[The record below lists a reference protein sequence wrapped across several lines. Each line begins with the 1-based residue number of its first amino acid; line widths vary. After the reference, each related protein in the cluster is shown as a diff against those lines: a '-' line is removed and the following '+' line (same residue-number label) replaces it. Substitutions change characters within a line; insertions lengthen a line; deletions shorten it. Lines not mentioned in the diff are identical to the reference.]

1 VQAGEVDGCKN
12 VRDFGR
18 GDVELQ
24 ALVNLVSIKAPTAR
38 MPLPR
43 EALEL
48 LDAALGI
55 VAAQR

>member
-1 VQAGEVDGCKN
+1 
-12 VRDFGR
+12 
-18 GDVELQ
+18 
-24 ALVNLVSIKAPTAR
+24 VNLVSIKAPTAR